1 MRNPLSVRFTE
12 EEMARISAMAGERNL
27 SVRTMVKVLV
37 SVGMDQLMT
46 MEMVERFEERN
57 EAILREILARAMSLS
72 VQAGIDKEKLEKG
85 KEMAGVVIETIRNER
100 EENVQ

>member
-12 EEMARISAMAGERNL
+12 EEMARILAMAGERNL
-27 SVRTMVKVLV
+27 PVRTMVKVLV

-85 KEMAGVVIETIRNER
+85 KEMAGLVIETIRNER

>member
-27 SVRTMVKVLV
+27 PVRTMVKVLV

-85 KEMAGVVIETIRNER
+85 KEMAGVVIESIHNER
-100 EENVQ
+100 EENAQ

>member
-1 MRNPLSVRFTE
+1 MDNRISVRFRNE
-12 EEMARISAMAGERNL
+12 DMGRLVALAKERNL
-27 SVRTMVKVLV
+27 PLGTMVKVLV

-46 MEMVERFEERN
+46 MEMLERFEERN

-85 KEMAGVVIETIRNER
+85 KEMAGVVIETIRNAR
-100 EENVQ
+100 EENAQ

>member
-27 SVRTMVKVLV
+27 PVRTMVKVLV

-85 KEMAGVVIETIRNER
+85 KEMAGLVIKTIRNER